1 MHKEHTDIELLKALK
16 GGDQSALEEIYN
28 RYHGI
33 LFAHAYRR
41 LADKEEVR
49 DILQD
54 LFIYLWNKR
63 DVLTITSS
71 LSGYLYTSVRSRILN
86 IYRNQKVRD
95 VYSLSLQDFINS
107 CENTVEEKLIEKE
120 LIQLVE
126 QEVASLPPQMRLVF
140 EMSRFQEKS
149 HKEIAEELEISP
161 QTVRTQVRNAL
172 RILRVKL
179 GVNIF
184 LLFF

>member
-1 MHKEHTDIELLKALK
+1 MYKKYTDTELLEALRK
-16 GGDQSALEEIYN
+16 GNQSALHEIYN

-33 LFAHAYRR
+33 LYAHAYRR

-54 LFIYLWNKR
+54 LFIYLWNNR
-63 DVLTITSS
+63 DVLTITSN

-95 VYSLSLQDFINS
+95 VYSRSLQEFINLGES
-107 CENTVEEKLIEKE
+107 TVEEKLIEKE

-126 QEVASLPPQMRLVF
+126 QEVASLPPQMRLIF

-149 HKEIAEELEISP
+149 HKEIAEELAISP

-179 GVNIF
+179 GANIF